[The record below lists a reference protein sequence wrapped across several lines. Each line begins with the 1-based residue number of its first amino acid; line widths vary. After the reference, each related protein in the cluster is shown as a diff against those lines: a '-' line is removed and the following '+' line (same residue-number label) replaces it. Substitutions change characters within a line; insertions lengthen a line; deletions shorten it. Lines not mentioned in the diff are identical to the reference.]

1 MCHGLSCFTLRQN
14 QAAMTGTN
22 IPLGS
27 KEDETAVGSRTDAL
41 AADLVVARIE
51 TLLQLLR
58 RRRTELK
65 AQIANLQS
73 VQPSAETRLTELT
86 AALVGQM
93 SDSVAHLNLLVDQAE
108 LFVQELTRDAPSA

>member
-27 KEDETAVGSRTDAL
+27 KEDKTAVGSRTDAL
-41 AADLVVARIE
+41 AADLVMAAWF
-51 TLLQLLR
+51 R